1 MRALKIMLFLAAL
14 VSFVSCSKEE
24 NDPELETE
32 MLLGEWHLEEFNYSG
47 TNVYSAGNETASVS
61 YTGEAV
67 EIDFE
72 TVFLKDGTYITVG
85 TYTII
90 LTSTAEGETTVEEF
104 TYSDINTTGTYNIDG
119 NKITTTHEQEYPG
132 QETIAEISE
141 GVIKELT
148 PNRLILTYEYS
159 GTTEVWGMEVEVNT
173 NVIQIFSR

>member
-1 MRALKIMLFLAAL
+1 MRALKIMLFLTAL

-104 TYSDINTTGTYNIDG
+104 TYSDINTTGTYSIDG

-132 QETIAEISE
+132 QEMIAEISE

>member
-1 MRALKIMLFLAAL
+1 MRALKIMLFLTAL

-72 TVFLKDGTYITVG
+72 TVFLKDGTYITWAP
-85 TYTII
+85 TQLSLLQLPREKLLLRSSPI
-90 LTSTAEGETTVEEF
+90 
-104 TYSDINTTGTYNIDG
+104 
-119 NKITTTHEQEYPG
+119 
-132 QETIAEISE
+132 
-141 GVIKELT
+141 
-148 PNRLILTYEYS
+148 LILIPPGPTVS
-159 GTTEVWGMEVEVNT
+159 MATRSLRPMNRNT
-173 NVIQIFSR
+173 RDRR